1 MMYLGIVINF
11 MMNSDYWEL
20 NYFMSTLGGALEF

>member
-1 MMYLGIVINF
+1 MYLGIVINF